1 MLIKDTILRQHFR
14 SHNHPWVDLVSI
26 LFHEFV
32 LNFDFVGKSN
42 QWLLSELKIEFEA
55 REMKSNVLHKFKME
69 HLAFG
74 VKRNIRFVGKVV
86 LNCEIKSAI
95 FFFPFH
101 FSLHFFSHLS
111 SVTNPWAIR
120 FWVSICFMFYVMYA
134 VILRIRC
141 GIRFRNFKLLVPPI
155 LFVSTIEALNPTQHT
170 TSTVQSLNSKSI
182 FRVC

>member
-95 FFFPFH
+95 FFFPFIFH
-101 FSLHFFSHLS
+101 CTFSVIFHRWQTLERYAFESAF
-111 SVTNPWAIR
+111 
-120 FWVSICFMFYVMYA
+120 VSCFMSCMLSFWEFDA
-134 VILRIRC
+134 GFGFAILSC
-141 GIRFRNFKLLVPPI
+141 LFRLYF
-155 LFVSTIEALNPTQHT
+155 LFQL
-170 TSTVQSLNSKSI
+170 
-182 FRVC
+182 